1 MCFCLFVLPFGSQ
14 PPHDMDNSYNG
25 PCTVFILFKIVPN
38 YQDLYFLTFVLS
50 NVMPASHLHLSFHPS
65 VLSLITLLLKN
76 KIIGFSEQEL
86 HHLAVFFFSSLLN
99 TMPLLT

>member
-1 MCFCLFVLPFGSQ
+1 MIWIIHTTNLALYLFCL
-14 PPHDMDNSYNG
+14 
-25 PCTVFILFKIVPN
+25 KIVPN

-50 NVMPASHLHLSFHPS
+50 NVMPVSHHHLSFHSS

-86 HHLAVFFFSSLLN
+86 HHLACFFASLLN